1 MDGNGNGYLL
11 LFFYIYIH
19 YFLIFIFYL
28 LIRFYVSIIHTH
40 THTYPKNLL
49 IRIDIY
55 KVSIKLLSV
64 HLWYYPGISM
74 SSQKEAYHIG
84 KVHARATL

>member
-1 MDGNGNGYLL
+1 MYP
-11 LFFYIYIH
+11 LFT
-19 YFLIFIFYL
+19 
-28 LIRFYVSIIHTH
+28 HTH
-40 THTYPKNLL
+40 THPKNLL

-74 SSQKEAYHIG
+74 SSQKDAYHIR
-84 KVHARATL
+84 KVRARATL

>member
-1 MDGNGNGYLL
+1 MYP
-11 LFFYIYIH
+11 LF
-19 YFLIFIFYL
+19 
-28 LIRFYVSIIHTH
+28 TH